1 MYKYLF
7 SVSFITIASMPMFGQ
22 EIVESDSISSVL
34 SEVEIVAQRRL
45 VKASPGKVEYD
56 VSGDKDAQS
65 MSVMELLRKVPMVTV
80 DGNDNI
86 MVNGSSDFLIYKNG
100 KPSGIF
106 AKNPKEAL
114 NSVSA
119 MLVKRIE
126 VITDPGAQ
134 YDAEG
139 VNGIINIVMDEQSV
153 VDGVLGIARA
163 VAMTSEVYSASADV
177 TTQKGPVTINANYN
191 YNWYGETQTT
201 RSETDYV
208 YKASGNRLL
217 SRDKDYMPGN
227 AHLVGLSASYD
238 IDSLNLLSM
247 SCDAQFMRFKYNMT
261 GYSVLISPEDE
272 TLNSFNERYNCPP
285 YNSIGLTTRIDYQ
298 HKTRLPGEV
307 LSVSYLMN
315 VSQSK
320 TLGNMDYFDAT
331 TQLHLDGNSYEALS
345 KSKSVEHT
353 FQFDY
358 MRPLFT
364 GGSINI
370 GSKYIMRDN
379 PQYMEKHY
387 DDGRVYLS
395 DFEHYSR
402 IAALYGAFLFERKRW
417 QAQAGVR
424 YEYSRLGGEYY
435 DETAPEF
442 HRDLNDVVPT
452 VGANMQIND
461 ANNMSLS
468 YNVRIKRPTVSRLN
482 PAVSES
488 PLFVSKGNP
497 NLVSAN
503 QHNITFGYM
512 YNMQRFMLNVTLRHV
527 MIDNT
532 FVAVKTVDNGV
543 IYSTYENMGRYKMT
557 SLQGYAQ
564 WTLSKSTQFT
574 LNYGV
579 YYQTAENTA
588 MDISLKKWKFSFFG
602 QLSQQLP
609 WKLRLTFAVVRN
621 PGSEI
626 TPYAYQ
632 DGRYFYN
639 VGLQRSFLKG
649 ERLTAKITATNLF
662 FRKYQGAPT
671 HVVNGDYTGTTLT
684 RYVSN
689 PLQLTLTYRFGSLNT
704 KVKTIDKTIANDD
717 LQ

>member
-1 MYKYLF
+1 
-7 SVSFITIASMPMFGQ
+7 
-22 EIVESDSISSVL
+22 
-34 SEVEIVAQRRL
+34 
-45 VKASPGKVEYD
+45 
-56 VSGDKDAQS
+56 

-119 MLVKRIE
+119 KLVKRIE
-126 VITDPGAQ
+126 VITDPGAK

-139 VNGIINIVMDEQSV
+139 VNGIINIVMDERSV
-153 VDGVLGIARA
+153 VDGVLGVARA

-177 TTQKGPVTINANYN
+177 TTQKGPVTINANYS

-201 RSETDYV
+201 RSGYNYV
-208 YKASGNRLL
+208 YNDSGNRLQ
-217 SRDKDYMPGN
+217 SQEDDYMPGN

-247 SCDAQFMRFKYNMT
+247 SCDAQFMRFKYNMK
-261 GYSVLISPEDE
+261 GYSVM
-272 TLNSFNERYNCPP
+272 TLPQGEALASFSERYNCPP
-285 YNSIGLTTRIDYQ
+285 YNIFDLTTRIDYQ
-298 HKTRLPGEV
+298 HKTRLPGEI
-307 LSVSYLMN
+307 LSVSYLMAA
-315 VSQSK
+315 SQSK
-320 TLGNMDYFDAT
+320 TFGNMDYFDCLAQ
-331 TQLHLDGNSYEALS
+331 TQMTGSSYESLS

-353 FQFDY
+353 FQVDY
-358 MRPLFT
+358 MRPLFA
-364 GGSINI
+364 GGNINV
-370 GSKYIMRDN
+370 GAKYIMRDN
-379 PQYMEKHY
+379 PRYMEKQY
-387 DDGRVYLS
+387 DDGLVYLT
-395 DFEHYSR
+395 DFKHYSR
-402 IAALYGAFLFERKRW
+402 IAALYGEFLFERKRW
-417 QAQAGVR
+417 QAQAGMR

-461 ANNMSLS
+461 ANNISLN
-468 YNVRIKRPTVSRLN
+468 YNVRIKRPTMSRLN

-512 YNMQRFMLNVTLRHV
+512 YNMQRFMLNATLRHV

-532 FVAVKTVDNGV
+532 LVAVKTVDNGV
-543 IYSTYENMGRYKMT
+543 IYSTYEDMGRYQMT

-564 WTLSKSTQFT
+564 WTPTKSTQIT

-588 MDISLKKWKFSFFG
+588 MDISLKKWRYSFFG

-632 DGRYFYN
+632 DGHYFYN
-639 VGLQRSFLKG
+639 VGLQRSFLDG

-662 FRKYQGAPT
+662 CRKYQGATT
-671 HVVNGDYTGTTLT
+671 HVVNGDYTGTALT
-684 RYVSN
+684 RHVSN
-689 PLQLTLTYRFGSLNT
+689 PLQLSLTYRFGSLNA
-704 KVKTIDKTIANDD
+704 KVKTTDKTIENDD